1 MTSAARARRTLHEKI
16 DRLSDREADVVG
28 TFVDAILTPIYS
40 ESLPETW
47 LASIAWTEAF
57 AARLQGYHA
66 LSAEPLGT
74 IQFEAA
80 FNHSCDVAG
89 WNVEAAGSRIQQFY
103 DTTISDGKGAV
114 RRLSLKA
121 SSAEGMAPSKVH
133 ISKLTEGAWIQDAR
147 RQADRR
153 NRIVQLFQDY
163 QETTSAIF
171 MLRGF
176 KDRGD
181 FQVLY
186 ELVEIPTSI
195 FDPVAD
201 LSVTEAQKGTINI
214 PSGTTHRN
222 RHFAIRIDR
231 SDAKVTLTGIRLDKC
246 VVHGRWGLR
255 EPAIESYQSLR
266 LIIFGRELVDVC
278 ASFTQRGEGRAPA
291 CSGIAR
297 FVRHMSDEMKSRYL

>member
-1 MTSAARARRTLHEKI
+1 MTSPDRAHRTLHQKI
-16 DRLSDREADVVG
+16 DRLSDREADVVDA
-28 TFVDAILTPIYS
+28 FVDAILTPIYS

-66 LSAEPLGT
+66 LSTEPLGT

-80 FNHSCDVAG
+80 FNHSCEVAG
-89 WNVEAAGSRIQQFY
+89 WHVEAAESRTQQFY
-103 DTTISDGKGAV
+103 DTTISDSKGAV
-114 RRLSLKA
+114 KRLSLKA
-121 SSAEGMAPSKVH
+121 SSAEDMLPSKVH

-147 RQADRR
+147 KQADRR
-153 NRIVQLFQDY
+153 NRIVQLFQNY

-176 KDRGD
+176 KGRDG

-186 ELVEIPTSI
+186 ELVEIPTFI

-201 LSVTEAQKGTINI
+201 LNVAQAQKGTISI
-214 PSGTTHRN
+214 PSGTTYRN

-246 VVHGRWGLR
+246 VIHGRWGLR
-255 EPAIESYQSLR
+255 EPALGS
-266 LIIFGRELVDVC
+266 
-278 ASFTQRGEGRAPA
+278 
-291 CSGIAR
+291 
-297 FVRHMSDEMKSRYL
+297 

>member
-1 MTSAARARRTLHEKI
+1 MTSPDGTLRTLHQKV
-16 DRLSDREADVVG
+16 DRLSAREADVVG
-28 TFVDAILTPIYS
+28 AFIDAILTPMYS
-40 ESLPETW
+40 ESLSETW

-80 FNHSCDVAG
+80 FNHSCQVAG
-89 WNVEAAGSRIQQFY
+89 WHVEAAESPTQQFY
-103 DTTISDGKGAV
+103 DTTISETKGALK
-114 RRLSLKA
+114 RLSLKA
-121 SSAEGMAPSKVH
+121 SSAKDMIPSKVH

-147 RQADRR
+147 KQVDRR
-153 NRIVQLFQDY
+153 NRIVQLFQNY
-163 QETTSAIF
+163 QESTSAIF

-176 KDRGD
+176 KGRGG

-195 FDPVAD
+195 FDPVIGLNVAQ
-201 LSVTEAQKGTINI
+201 AQKGTINI
-214 PSGTTHRN
+214 PPGATRHN

-246 VVHGRWGLR
+246 VVHGRWGL
-255 EPAIESYQSLR
+255 PDPGL
-266 LIIFGRELVDVC
+266 
-278 ASFTQRGEGRAPA
+278 
-291 CSGIAR
+291 
-297 FVRHMSDEMKSRYL
+297 

>member
-1 MTSAARARRTLHEKI
+1 MTNAASLHRILHQRI
-16 DRLSDREADVVG
+16 DRLSERQADVVDA
-28 TFVDAILTPIYS
+28 FVEAILTPIYS
-40 ESLPETW
+40 EPLPRTW
-47 LASIAWTEAF
+47 LASAPWTEAF

-89 WNVEAAGSRIQQFY
+89 WHVEAARSATQRFF
-103 DTTISDGKGAV
+103 DTTISDGKAAV
-114 RRLSLKA
+114 KRLSLKA
-121 SSAEGMAPSKVH
+121 SSAEGMAASTVH

-153 NRIVQLFQDY
+153 DRIVELFQDY
-163 QETTSAIF
+163 QHLTSAIF

-176 KDRGD
+176 KDRDG

-186 ELVEIPTSI
+186 ELAEIPTSI

-201 LSVTEAQKGTINI
+201 LSVAEAQKGTINI
-214 PSGTTHRN
+214 PSGTTARN

-231 SDAKVTLTGIRLDKC
+231 SDAKITLTGIRLDKC
-246 VVHGRWGLR
+246 VIHGRWGLQ
-255 EPAIESYQSLR
+255 EP
-266 LIIFGRELVDVC
+266 
-278 ASFTQRGEGRAPA
+278 
-291 CSGIAR
+291 IAAQAR
-297 FVRHMSDEMKSRYL
+297 